1 MARYRLTAFLLATTS
16 LVAFSTAHAEDAA
29 TKPAETAIESTAPA
43 KAEKARN
50 ATQLDAVTTTA
61 TRNPEALGDVPATV
75 SVIDAEDLERMNA
88 RNPRDAI
95 RYEPGVSVGNQ
106 PLRTGSSS
114 YTIRGIGDNRVLL
127 LIDGLDVPDMPE
139 SNSASGGYTR
149 DFVDLD
155 NLKRIEIVRGPA
167 SALYGSDALGGIV
180 SYVTKDPADYLD
192 LVGKDWFASLKGAYS
207 SADDSFAETAT
218 GAVRAGDFEV
228 LGLYTR
234 RDGHEVE
241 PNGSV
246 ASGALYNPQDYS
258 SDNFLGK
265 LVFKP
270 TAVDTLKLTGEFTK
284 KNQFTNV
291 RTDLSGTVLSS
302 TSDDDT
308 KRNRVSVDYIH
319 DAPLGFIDRSEF
331 KVFYTKVDR
340 TEHQEQLRSS
350 GATFRVTD
358 LGFTQEIFGGEAQFN
373 SAAKIFGLANEFT
386 YGLNVEHSDTE
397 RPRYRTDTNTTTSVS
412 TTSICTGPG
421 MCELFPN
428 KTFPD
433 NSLLKFGSYVQDKI
447 AFGKLTVLPGVRLDY
462 YRMTPHPDQM
472 FENSNALDVEKFSK
486 WHASPKLGLTYAISD
501 EYTGFAQYAHG
512 FRIPPYDSA
521 NQTFI
526 NYSYFYGIVP
536 NPNLKPEQSD
546 GVELGLRGKYASGS
560 SFSTSVFYNKYEDF
574 IETVTLPAGT
584 LPGGLTA
591 FQYQNLSNVV
601 IYGAE
606 ARGDYRFLPEWA
618 LLGSI
623 AYAHGEDEDTHQAI
637 DSVDPVKLV
646 AGLKYQREN
655 WGAEFTAT
663 HAWRHTRVSDASY
676 FQAPSYTVLDL
687 TGYVEV
693 MPTFTINAG
702 VFNLTDEKYF
712 ASQDVKGVTASSTV
726 IDRYAQVGR
735 NFGVNATIRF

>member
-1 MARYRLTAFLLATTS
+1 MARYRLTVFLLATTS
-16 LVAFSTAHAEDAA
+16 LVAISAA
-29 TKPAETAIESTAPA
+29 QADDLAAKPAEATATA
-43 KAEKARN
+43 KAEKVGN

-61 TRNPEALGDVPATV
+61 TRNAETLNNVPATV
-75 SVIDAEDLERMNA
+75 SVIDAEELERANA
-88 RNPRDAI
+88 RNPRDAV

-106 PLRTGSSS
+106 PLRAGSTS

-127 LIDGLDVPDMPE
+127 LIDGLDVPDFPE
-139 SNSASGGYTR
+139 SNSGSGTYTR
-149 DFVDLD
+149 DFVDLE

-180 SYVTKDPADYLD
+180 SYVTKDPSDYLD
-192 LVGKDWFASLKGAYS
+192 LVGKDWYASLKAAYS
-207 SADDSFAETAT
+207 SADDSFSETAT
-218 GAVRAGDFEV
+218 GAARAGNFEV

-234 RDGHEVE
+234 RDGHEIE
-241 PNGSV
+241 PNGEV
-246 ASGALYNPQDYS
+246 AGGITYNPQDYS
-258 SDNFLGK
+258 SDSFLGK
-265 LVFKP
+265 IVFAP
-270 TAVDTLKLTGEFTK
+270 TTVDTLKLTGEFSR

-291 RTDLSGTVLSS
+291 RTDLTGTVLSS

-308 KRNRVSVDYIH
+308 KRNRVSIDYTH
-319 DAPLGFIDRSEF
+319 DAPVGFVDRLEL
-331 KVFYTKVDR
+331 KAFYTKVDR
-340 TEHQEQLRSS
+340 SEHQVQLRSS
-350 GATFRVTD
+350 GATLRVTD
-358 LGFTQEIFGGEAQFN
+358 LGYTQDIFGAEAQFN
-373 SAAKIFGLANEFT
+373 SSAKLLGLANEFT

-397 RPRYRTDTNTTTSVS
+397 RPRYRTDTNTSTLVS
-412 TTSICTGPG
+412 TSLICTGPG

-433 NSLLKFGSYVQDKI
+433 NSLLKFGAYVQDKV
-447 AFGKLTVLPGVRLDY
+447 AFGRLAVLPGIRLDY
-462 YRMTPHPDQM
+462 YRMTPHSDQL
-472 FENSNALDVEKFSK
+472 FENSNGTDVEEFSK
-486 WHASPKLGLTYAISD
+486 WHASPKLGVTYDLTE

-521 NQTFI
+521 NQTFV
-526 NYSYFYGIVP
+526 NYSYFYGIVA
-536 NPNLKPEQSD
+536 NPDLKPEQSD
-546 GVELGLRGKYASGS
+546 GVEFGLRGKYASGS

-606 ARGDYRFLPEWA
+606 ARGDYRFLPEWS

-623 AYAHGEDEDTHQAI
+623 AYAYGEDEDTHQAI

-646 AGLKYQREN
+646 AGLRYQTEN
-655 WGAEFTAT
+655 WGAELTAT
-663 HAWRHTRVSDASY
+663 HAWQHTRVSDASY
-676 FQAPSYTVLDL
+676 FKAPGYTVLDL
-687 TGYVEV
+687 TAYVEV

-702 VFNLTDEKYF
+702 LFNLTDEKYY

-726 IDRYAQVGR
+726 INRYAQVGR

>member
-16 LVAFSTAHAEDAA
+16 LAA
-29 TKPAETAIESTAPA
+29 ASMAQAADVIPDKSEKAIEATAPA
-43 KAEKARN
+43 KPAR

-61 TRNPEALGDVPATV
+61 TRNAESLNDVPATV
-75 SVIDAEDLERMNA
+75 SVIDAEELERMNA
-88 RNPRDAI
+88 RNPRDVI

-106 PLRTGSSS
+106 PLRGGATS

-127 LIDGLDVPDMPE
+127 LIDGLDVQDMPE

-155 NLKRIEIVRGPA
+155 NLKRVEIVRGPA

-180 SYVTKDPADYLD
+180 SYVTKDPSDYLD
-192 LVGKDWFASLKGAYS
+192 LVGKDWFASIKGAYG

-234 RDGHEVE
+234 RDGHEAK

-246 ASGALYNPQDYS
+246 SGDALYNPQDYS

-265 LVFKP
+265 LVFSP
-270 TAVDTLKLTGEFTK
+270 TMADTLKLTGEFTRK
-284 KNQFTNV
+284 HQFTNILTEV
-291 RTDLSGTVLSS
+291 TGSVKSS
-302 TSDDDT
+302 TSKDDT
-308 KRNRVSVDYIH
+308 RRNRVSIDYIH
-319 DAPLGFIDRSEF
+319 DAPIGFIDRSEF
-331 KVFYTKVDR
+331 KVFYTNLDR
-340 TEHQEQLRSS
+340 TEHQEQLRSN

-358 LGFTQEIFGGEAQFN
+358 LGFGQEIFGAEAQFN
-373 SAAKIFGLANEFT
+373 SLATLLGLANEFT

-397 RPRYRTDTNTTTSVS
+397 RPRDRTDTNTATLVS
-412 TTSICTGPG
+412 TSLICTGPG

-433 NSLLKFGSYVQDKI
+433 NSLLKFGTYVQDKV
-447 AFGKLTVLPGVRLDY
+447 ALGRFTVLPGVRLDY
-462 YRMTPHPDQM
+462 YKMTPHPDQL
-472 FENSNALDVEKFSK
+472 FENSNGVAVEEFSK
-486 WHASPKLGLTYAISD
+486 WHASPKLGLTYD
-501 EYTGFAQYAHG
+501 LTEEYTGFAQYAHG

-521 NQTFI
+521 NQSFV
-526 NYSYFYGIVP
+526 NYSHFYGIIS
-536 NPNLKPEQSD
+536 NPDLKPEQSD
-546 GVELGLRGKYASGS
+546 GVEFGLRGKYASGS
-560 SFSTSVFYNKYEDF
+560 SFSTSVFYNRYKDF

-618 LLGSI
+618 LVGSI
-623 AYAHGEDEDTHQAI
+623 AYAYGEDQDTHQSI

-646 AGLKYQREN
+646 TGLKYQSEN

-663 HAWRHTRVSDASY
+663 HAWRHTRVSEATY
-676 FQAPSYTVLDL
+676 FNAPSYTVLDL
-687 TGYVEV
+687 TAYVEV
-693 MPTFTINAG
+693 MPTFTVNAG

-712 ASQDVKGVTASSTV
+712 ISQDVKSIASTSTV

-735 NFGVNATIRF
+735 NFGVNATLRF